1 MRHIDLGRAIEEIF
15 WRAGLLLFGATGE
28 RYGGRYGGRYCG
40 QGETIRHYTS
50 LSSVALRRPF

>member
-1 MRHIDLGRAIEEIF
+1 MGRAIEEIF

-28 RYGGRYGGRYCG
+28 RYGGRYCG